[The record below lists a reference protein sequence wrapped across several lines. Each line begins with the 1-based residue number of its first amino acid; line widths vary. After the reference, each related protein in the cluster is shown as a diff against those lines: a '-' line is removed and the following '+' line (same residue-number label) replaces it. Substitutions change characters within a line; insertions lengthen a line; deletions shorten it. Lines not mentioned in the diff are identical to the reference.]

1 MNEIPDNYRFL
12 SSHEWARMD
21 QGGIVTVGISDYAQD
36 QLGDIVFVEL
46 PDIGSEVNQG
56 DEVAVVES
64 IKAASEIY
72 APVGGEVIEVNQSLE
87 DTPEI
92 INSSAFEQGWFLKIK
107 ITDDTEIENLL
118 SPEEY
123 NEHCEE

>member
-1 MNEIPDNYRFL
+1 MSEIPDNYRFL